1 MHAPDQAKP
10 IDRAVAA
17 PALLTAETLY
27 FRYPQRDLFAGWSA
41 CIGPGVTLVRGDESS
56 GKTTL
61 LRLLSGLLAADR
73 GHLQANGVVLGD
85 QPGAYRQQVF
95 WADPRSDVHDQVVA
109 ADYLDSQRRLYA
121 GFDQQK
127 LATLV
132 DGLVLA
138 SHLDKPLYMLST
150 GSKRKVWLAA
160 AFAAG
165 ATITLLDEP
174 FAGLDKGSAA
184 FVLAQL
190 ELAAADTQR
199 AWVVADHVAPGN
211 VPLAATIDLGV

>member
-1 MHAPDQAKP
+1 MHDIAQNRAT
-10 IDRAVAA
+10 DRRVDA
-17 PALLTAETLY
+17 PALLTAEGLY
-27 FRYPQRDLFAGWSA
+27 FRYPQRNLFADWSA
-41 CIGPGVTLVRGDESS
+41 RIGPGVTLVRGDESS

-85 QPGAYRQQVF
+85 QPAAYRQQVF
-95 WADPRSDVHDQVVA
+95 WADPRSDVHDQVVVA
-109 ADYLDSQRRLYA
+109 EYLDSQRRLYA
-121 GFDQQK
+121 GFDQHK

-138 SHLDKPLYMLST
+138 PHLDKPLYMLST

-199 AWVVADHVAPGN
+199 AWVVADHGAPAK